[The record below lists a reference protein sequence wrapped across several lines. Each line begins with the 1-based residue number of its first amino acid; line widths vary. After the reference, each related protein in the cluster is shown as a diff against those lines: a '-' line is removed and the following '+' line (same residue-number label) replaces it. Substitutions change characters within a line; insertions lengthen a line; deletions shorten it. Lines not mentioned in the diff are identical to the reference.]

1 VKFQFQMSTITQGFI
16 ATEYFTKYPGRFF
29 SMHVQDVDLNATL
42 PAGGRGG
49 VQVSVGKRSI
59 DWVKTFTAAKVG
71 GVKNYFVEQNMELTN
86 QGERRRAAGDE
97 CLKREGVMKRREFLI
112 GAAAAAGLFSR
123 RSWAQTRDEAKLR
136 RVAIMSLCFNSMLKN
151 PSQPDA
157 PARTLDVMDLG
168 QMLADRYG
176 VHNVEMQHAH
186 FPSTEPAY
194 LKDFRDRLAK
204 TQSQVTNINLE
215 FGPQNISAADPAL
228 RQQAIDRTKEW
239 IDHAVALGCP
249 RIMINQGAPTQENEE
264 IAIAALKAM
273 GDYGKSKNIKVA
285 MENRGGGG
293 GRQSAAAPANPAPPA
308 PPASPAPPAPAA
320 WILLVEI
327 IKGSGTWANCDLG
340 NFPDQETQHAGIR
353 GMFPLTDGN
362 CHVKLNPARY
372 DLPAALAL
380 VKQLGYTGL
389 YSIEAG
395 GGSGTDPHQAVQNI
409 YDVLLPNM

>member
-1 VKFQFQMSTITQGFI
+1 VHRKLRQAGVVAELQVYEAQSHAHYLRDG
-16 ATEYFTKYPGRFF
+16 AAPETKEAFEE
-29 SMHVQDVDLNATL
+29 SSQD
-42 PAGGRGG
+42 
-49 VQVSVGKRSI
+49 
-59 DWVKTFTAAKVG
+59 
-71 GVKNYFVEQNMELTN
+71 
-86 QGERRRAAGDE
+86 RRVR
-97 CLKREGVMKRREFLI
+97 MKRREFLV
-112 GAAAAAGLFSR
+112 GAAAAAGLLHSR
-123 RSWAQTRDEAKLR
+123 KASAQARDPSTGSGSPRAQSRGDEAKLR
-136 RVAIMSLCFNSMLKN
+136 RVAIMSLCFNSILKN

-157 PARTLDVMDLG
+157 PARTVDVMDLG

-186 FPSTEPAY
+186 FPATDAAY
-194 LKDFRDRLAK
+194 LKDFRERLAK
-204 TQSQVTNINLE
+204 TKSQVTNINLE

-249 RIMINQGAPTQENEE
+249 RIMINQGQPTQENKEL
-264 IAIAALKAM
+264 AIAALKAM
-273 GDYGKSKNIKVA
+273 GDYGKTKNIKVA

-293 GRQSAAAPANPAPPA
+293 GRQGAVTPANPAPPA
-308 PPASPAPPAPAA
+308 PPVPPAAPASPAPAA
-320 WILLVEI
+320 WVLLVEI

-372 DLPAALAL
+372 DLPAALA
-380 VKQLGYTGL
+380 VVRQLGYTGL

-395 GGSGTDPHQAVQNI
+395 GGAGTDPYQAVQNI

>member
-1 VKFQFQMSTITQGFI
+1 
-16 ATEYFTKYPGRFF
+16 
-29 SMHVQDVDLNATL
+29 
-42 PAGGRGG
+42 
-49 VQVSVGKRSI
+49 
-59 DWVKTFTAAKVG
+59 
-71 GVKNYFVEQNMELTN
+71 
-86 QGERRRAAGDE
+86 
-97 CLKREGVMKRREFLI
+97 MKRREFLV
-112 GAAAAAGLFSR
+112 GAAAAAGLVSSR
-123 RSWAQTRDEAKLR
+123 KGWAQARDEAKLR
-136 RVAIMSLCFNSMLKN
+136 RVAIMSLCFNSILKN

-186 FPSTEPAY
+186 FPSTEAAY
-194 LKDFRDRLAK
+194 LKDFRERLAK
-204 TQSQVTNINLE
+204 TKSQVTNINLE

-249 RIMINQGAPTQENEE
+249 RIMINQGQPTQENKE
-264 IAIAALKAM
+264 IAIATLKAM

-293 GRQSAAAPANPAPPA
+293 GRQSAAAPVNPAPPA
-308 PPASPAPPAPAA
+308 PPANPAPAA
-320 WILLVEI
+320 PAAWVLLVEI
-327 IKGSGTWANCDLG
+327 IKGSGTWANCDIG

-372 DLPAALAL
+372 DLPAALAV

-395 GGSGTDPHQAVQNI
+395 GGAGTDPHQAVQNI